1 VSDGSSRLDQGW
13 RKIEAGDYASALH
26 LSEAELRTDPE
37 NPDALL
43 LLGACHRWQG
53 ELPEAIAAFTRAA
66 AADPA
71 WSEPA
76 LWLAEIYAQE
86 MDSPSEALGH
96 AATALERAEE
106 EEEFLD
112 AVVLKAGIEI
122 QLGRLRAAQETL
134 SELPPAGE
142 VDLPAEQA
150 LDLAHLFL
158 EAEMGEEAER
168 RFRLLVDK
176 DAGDA
181 EAWYG
186 LGLCAEERGDE
197 AGKRVAWRRVLEL
210 DRKAPLLSPHM
221 SEAEMAE
228 VAEQALQELPK
239 AAPLL
244 SPHMSEAEMAEVA
257 EQALQELPKAAS
269 RLIVNVPIL
278 VVDLPAVDEVE
289 LGLDP
294 RLLGLFEG
302 AAYAEASSV
311 GGSPQ
316 VTRILLFRTNLERLA
331 LDREDLR
338 EQIRITLLHETGHFF
353 GMTEADLAGVGLD

>member
-1 VSDGSSRLDQGW
+1 VSDRSSRLDQGW
-13 RKIEAGDYASALH
+13 RRIEAGDYASALR
-26 LSEAELRTDPE
+26 LAEAELRTDAE
-37 NPDALL
+37 DPDALL

-53 ELPEAIAAFTRAA
+53 ELPEAIAAFARAA
-66 AADPA
+66 AADPG

-86 MDSPSEALGH
+86 MDSPSLALGH
-96 AATALERAEE
+96 AATALDRAEE

-122 QLGRLRAAQETL
+122 QLGRLRAAQDTL

-142 VDLPAEQA
+142 VELPAEQA

-158 EAEMGEEAER
+158 EAELVEEAER

-176 DAGDA
+176 NAGDA

-210 DRKAPLLSPHM
+210 DGKSPLDSPHM

-228 VAEQALQELPK
+228 VAEQALQELPQ
-239 AAPLL
+239 AAR
-244 SPHMSEAEMAEVA
+244 
-257 EQALQELPKAAS
+257 
-269 RLIVNVPIL
+269 RLIANVPIL
-278 VVDLPAVDEVE
+278 VVDLPAADEVE